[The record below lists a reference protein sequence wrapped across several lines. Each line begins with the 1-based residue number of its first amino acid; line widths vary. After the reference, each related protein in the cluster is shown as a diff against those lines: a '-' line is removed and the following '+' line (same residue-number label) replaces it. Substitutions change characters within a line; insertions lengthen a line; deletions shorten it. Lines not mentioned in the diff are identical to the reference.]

1 MEIVKAHGRD
11 KINYWGLSYG
21 TILGGTFASM
31 FPVCLLFE
39 ELLVRITKQVLQDKI
54 ERLVID
60 GVVDSDN
67 YYYGKYSPLYR
78 DPAQYQ
84 SRALG

>member
-1 MEIVKAHGRD
+1 MVEIKSTIGAYR
-11 KINYWGLSYG
+11 

-31 FPVCLLFE
+31 FPVWQSLGELF
-39 ELLVRITKQVLQDKI
+39 VMTNKQVLQDKI

-67 YYYGKYSPLYR
+67 YYHG
-78 DPAQYQ
+78 
-84 SRALG
+84 